1 MAKPPEPPPERP
13 PVPANA
19 TLPEL
24 QQERALFVEDLRKVA
39 RLLQE
44 QSC

>member
-24 QQERALFVEDLRKVA
+24 RQERALFVEDLRKVA